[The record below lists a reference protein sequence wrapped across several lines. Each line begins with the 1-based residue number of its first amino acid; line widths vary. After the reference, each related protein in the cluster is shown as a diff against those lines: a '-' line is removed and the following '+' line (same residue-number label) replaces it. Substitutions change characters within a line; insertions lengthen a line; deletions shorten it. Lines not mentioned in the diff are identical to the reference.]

1 VNILQGFF
9 DIVWP
14 RRCEIC
20 GRSVDRPR
28 RFFCT
33 ECVNRIPFIS
43 PGDTAYDIPDAV
55 SAVRFEGETR
65 EAVNAYKFRAHL
77 WLKEDFTDWL
87 EAAVSARFNMPSVDA
102 VIPVPV
108 SIYRRWD
115 RGYNQCEY
123 LARSLARRMDRA
135 CLRGVL
141 RRVGNPR
148 RQSELSGEERS
159 ENIKGTFAVAR
170 PELVRGRTLLL
181 VDDIMTTGS
190 TLAEASDTLKQAGAS
205 VVWSA
210 SLARS
215 NR

>member
-1 VNILQGFF
+1 
-9 DIVWP
+9 
-14 RRCEIC
+14 
-20 GRSVDRPR
+20 
-28 RFFCT
+28 
-33 ECVNRIPFIS
+33 
-43 PGDTAYDIPDAV
+43 
-55 SAVRFEGETR
+55 
-65 EAVNAYKFRAHL
+65 
-77 WLKEDFTDWL
+77 
-87 EAAVSARFNMPSVDA
+87 MPSVDA

-215 NR
+215 DR